1 MEAPLLMG
9 KFGSGIYIAGR
20 LQGLIPRVVKNGC
33 FPGINTSGA
42 LEGYF
47 VFSGGKLLE
56 KHQRQWEQGHL
67 LEQRKWQTNFERVCV
82 CLGLAIIAGRRQG

>member
-1 MEAPLLMG
+1 MG

-42 LEGYF
+42 MEGYF
-47 VFSGGKLLE
+47 VFSGGKRLEKNQWQWEQDQLLE
-56 KHQRQWEQGHL
+56 KG
-67 LEQRKWQTNFERVCV
+67 KWQTNFERVCV
-82 CLGLAIIAGRRQG
+82 CLGLVIIAAR